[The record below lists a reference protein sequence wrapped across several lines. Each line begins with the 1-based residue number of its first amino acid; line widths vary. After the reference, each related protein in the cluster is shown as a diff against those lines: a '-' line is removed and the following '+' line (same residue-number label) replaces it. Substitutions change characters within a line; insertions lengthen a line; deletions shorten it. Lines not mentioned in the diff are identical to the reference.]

1 MTPTHTRRHGKQY
14 RYYTPNAKI
23 KKSCNT
29 CPVGNVPAGEVEDIV
44 MAQVKAM
51 LATPEMIVKTWRAA
65 QREDAN
71 ITETEAAEV
80 LRSLHPLWNEL
91 FPAEQARILHLLVE
105 GVVISPQGVEVRL
118 RTDGLTTLTDEL
130 TPATTREAA

>member
-1 MTPTHTRRHGKQY
+1 
-14 RYYTPNAKI
+14 
-23 KKSCNT
+23 
-29 CPVGNVPAGEVEDIV
+29 VGNVPAGEVEDIV

-65 QREDAN
+65 QREDAS
-71 ITETEAAEV
+71 ITEAEAAEA

-105 GVVISPQGVEVRL
+105 GVVVSPTGVEVRL
-118 RTDGLTTLTDEL
+118 RTDGLTTLTAEL
-130 TPATTREAA
+130 TATTIKEAA